1 MKNGDGICQQKEVK
15 EMVIMS
21 LTAFCTVM
29 KEMVGTGDW
38 ADGSVR
44 ALVVQV

>member
-1 MKNGDGICQQKEVK
+1 MKNDYGICQQKEVK